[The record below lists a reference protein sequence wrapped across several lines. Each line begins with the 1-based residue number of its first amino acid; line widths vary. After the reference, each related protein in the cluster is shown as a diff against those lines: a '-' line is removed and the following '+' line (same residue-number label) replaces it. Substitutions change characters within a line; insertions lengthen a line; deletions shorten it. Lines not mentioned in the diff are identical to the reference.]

1 MNQSTNSFEDKLRE
15 RLHGYESPPPPG
27 AVGSIL
33 DQVNG
38 GSGTSPWLI
47 TLALLL
53 GIFLIGGGFYRAGV
67 DERSELSGATANQA
81 ESALEVP
88 ESGRNEQA
96 SLLQP
101 IKDVEA
107 IGVSEFTQKASS
119 ESSELPTETK
129 LTGAMMTK
137 RRDPAEGTKNSEG
150 RIADSMVETD
160 PASSANKINRT
171 VTSDA
176 NQAVIAASLA
186 EGPNDAFDQ
195 LRSKD
200 YDLDGLDLLD
210 QNQMTIS
217 PYLPREVVL
226 PSKPRHY
233 HFYGDLGVF
242 FLYNHLQPNKDD
254 GLIMENFETSGSLSL
269 DRLSYYAEFGVR
281 RDLSTR
287 VTLRAAAVTNIFA
300 QKYNFDIRDES
311 SSSVVTSGVEDNL
324 FTPVFERQSVA
335 MDHFLISAGARLSA
349 DFKVFRNDVNQLM
362 VGLGYHHILNQEH
375 TFEYKGETQRIEY
388 PHQLTASFGFRKVVW
403 QSDRGE
409 LSLLPILRYGL
420 IHKASESSALT
431 IKPFSVGLTVG
442 YGLK

>member
-53 GIFLIGGGFYRAGV
+53 GIFLIGGGFYRAGL
-67 DERSELSGATANQA
+67 DERSELSGATANQV

-88 ESGRNEQA
+88 DPVRNEQA
-96 SLLQP
+96 SFLQP
-101 IKDVEA
+101 INEVEA
-107 IGVSEFTQKASS
+107 IGVSESS
-119 ESSELPTETK
+119 EKTSSELNELPTETK

-186 EGPNDAFDQ
+186 EGQDDAFDQ

-200 YDLDGLDLLD
+200 FDLDGLDL
-210 QNQMTIS
+210 NQMTIT
-217 PYLPREVVL
+217 PYLSREVVL

-254 GLIMENFETSGSLSL
+254 GLIMENFETSGRLSL

-281 RDLSTR
+281 RDLSSK

-300 QKYNFDIRDES
+300 QKYSFDIRDES
-311 SSSVVTSGVEDNL
+311 SSSVVTSGVQDNL

-335 MDHFLISAGARLSA
+335 MDHFLISAGARVSA

-362 VGLGYHHILNQEH
+362 IGLGYHHILNPEH
-375 TFEYKGETQRIEY
+375 TFEYNGETQRIEY

-403 QSDRGE
+403 QNERGE
-409 LSLLPILRYGL
+409 LSLLPVLRYGL